1 MRICFSEDKNYLIF
15 VHEDIFEYK
24 KLGDF
29 PAFIKRGGYN
39 VCPAILPVAYSVVT
53 RLQAKIKKGIRI
65 DANVASWLE
74 EDFKLLPIPDNY
86 HWHTPPKD
94 FQEIAIRYVY
104 TLGSAGLGLAPGMG
118 KSKACLEIIYLRK
131 FKRSVIVCPVPLL
144 FVWEDEIAKHR
155 PELSFHTISTTDWEM
170 EVSAGMLTKD
180 VIIVNYTKVALMKH
194 RFKETPID
202 FMYLDECLIKDI
214 TTDRTKA
221 MLEIGNGI
229 PFKSWGSGT
238 VINNSPLD
246 LYCPT
251 RFVQP
256 ALVGM
261 NYANFRDTYTVQKML
276 KTADGKE
283 RNSIVAFKGQKEMK
297 TILESASIIMLKE
310 VWLTGLPSKT
320 VIDIQVQ
327 MSVEQ
332 KRVYYELQRNLY
344 TKIGDIEVT
353 VDNPLVRAAKL
364 YQISNGFLYTYPEDE
379 AEVTANLLSLDYKP
393 KKKNLKDRST
403 YYFEEQPKVEA
414 LEKVIIE
421 RIPGRK
427 AMIWFNM
434 GAERTLITDRLDKL
448 GLTYLV
454 IEGGD
459 AKIGE
464 KVRRF
469 NTDPHIR
476 FLVCQSK
483 SVNYGITV
491 IGTKKRDLE
500 DLGIEVMP
508 GISTE
513 VFTQIMYSL
522 SYSLEVYIQMQDRIH
537 RLGQDNPCEYFR
549 LYANSPIERKILE
562 TIDLKLD
569 IKESMMVDVAHTLL
583 GDMIQ

>member
-1 MRICFSEDKNYLIF
+1 MRICFSEDKNYIAF
-15 VHEDIFEYK
+15 AHEDIFEYK
-24 KLGDF
+24 KLSEF
-29 PAFIKRGGYN
+29 PAFVKRGGYN
-39 VCPAILPVAYSVVT
+39 VCPAISPVAYSIVT
-53 RLQAKIKKGIRI
+53 RLQAKIKKNLRI
-65 DANVASWLE
+65 DPSVQAWLD
-74 EDFKLLPIPDNY
+74 EDFKLLPIPSDY

-104 TLGSAGLGLAPGMG
+104 TLGSAGLALAPGMG
-118 KSKACLEIIYLRK
+118 KSKAALEIIYLRK

-155 PELSFHTISTTDWEM
+155 PELSFHIVATTDWDT
-170 EVSAGMLTKD
+170 EVAAGMLTKD
-180 VIIVNYTKVALMKH
+180 VIIVNYTKVAMMKH

-238 VINNSPLD
+238 IINNSPLD

-256 ALVGM
+256 SLVGM
-261 NYANFRDTYTVQKML
+261 NYANFRDNYTVQQVM

-283 RNSIVAFKGQKEMK
+283 RKSIVAFKGQKEMK
-297 TILESASIIMLKE
+297 SILESASIVMLKE
-310 VWLTGLPSKT
+310 VWLNLPEKKI
-320 VIDIQVQ
+320 IDIQVQ
-327 MSVEQ
+327 MSQEQ
-332 KRVYYELQRNLY
+332 KRVYYELQRNLF
-344 TKIGDIEVT
+344 TKVGNVEVT

-379 AEVTANLLSLDYKP
+379 DEVTANLLSLDYKP

-403 YYFEEQPKVEA
+403 YYFDEQPKVEA
-414 LEKVIIE
+414 MQKVIE
-421 RIPGRK
+421 EKIPGRK

-434 GAERTLITDRLDKL
+434 GAERTLITDRLDKM

-459 AKIGE
+459 SHIGT

-469 NTDPHIR
+469 NTDPSIR

-483 SVNYGITV
+483 SVNYGIT
-491 IGTKKRDLE
+491 ILGSKRKDLE
-500 DLGIEVMP
+500 DLGIQVMP

-522 SYSLEVYIQMQDRIH
+522 SYSLEVYLQMQDRIH
-537 RLGQDNPCEYFR
+537 RLGQDNPCEYYR
-549 LYANSPIERKILE
+549 LYANSPIEKKILQ
-562 TIDLKLD
+562 TIDDKLLLKT
-569 IKESMMVDVAHTLL
+569 EMMVDVAYTLL
-583 GDMIQ
+583 GDLVE